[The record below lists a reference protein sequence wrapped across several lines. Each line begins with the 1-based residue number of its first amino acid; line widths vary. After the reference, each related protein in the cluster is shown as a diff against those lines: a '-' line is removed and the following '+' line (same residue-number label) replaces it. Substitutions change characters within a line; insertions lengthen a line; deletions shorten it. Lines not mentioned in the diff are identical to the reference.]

1 MPCYSPHRAWRT
13 NTINPETGKRGIT
26 FSRSKAIL
34 DMELKI
40 PCGKCMGCRISKSVQ
55 WALRCVHEAKFHDS
69 NCFITL
75 TYDDDHVPEGGTL
88 VKKHFQDFMKR
99 FRKAISPVKVRYY
112 MCGEYGEQLGR
123 PHYHALIFG
132 YDFPDK
138 IEFKYR
144 KNSILYVSEQLQN
157 LWPFGFV
164 TVGSV
169 TYETAAYCAKYATKK
184 VFGDESADWYQGRVP
199 EYSTMSL
206 KPGIGYSYWEKYQ
219 QELLQHDSIVRNGRV
234 FPIPRFYTE
243 KFTEEEQAFLK
254 AARTEKMELF
264 QADQTLERLRVR
276 ETVKLSK
283 LKVGNSI

>member
-13 NTINPETGKRGIT
+13 NTINPDTGKRGIT
-26 FSRSKAIL
+26 FSRSKALL
-34 DMELKI
+34 DMEVII
-40 PCGKCMGCRISKSVQ
+40 PCGRCMGCRISKSVQ
-55 WALRCVHEAKFHDS
+55 WALRCVHESKFHHS

-75 TYDDDHVPEGGTL
+75 TYDDAHVPQGGTL

-99 FRKAISPVKVRYY
+99 FRKSIAPKKVRYY

-138 IEFKYR
+138 VPFKYR
-144 KNSILYVSEQLQN
+144 KDSILYVSEHLQN

-164 TVGSV
+164 TLGEV
-169 TYETAAYCAKYATKK
+169 TYQTAAYCAKYATKK
-184 VFGDESADWYQGRVP
+184 VFGDQASEHYGDRLP

-206 KPGIGYSYWEKYQ
+206 KPGIGFSYWEKYQ
-219 QELLQHDSIVRNGRV
+219 KEILQHDSVVRNGRV

-243 KFTEEEQAFLK
+243 KFTDDEQAMLK
-254 AARTEKMELF
+254 AARSEKLHM
-264 QADQTLERLRVR
+264 ADQSLARLRVR
-276 ETVKLSK
+276 EAVKLSK
-283 LKVGNSI
+283 LKMGKPL